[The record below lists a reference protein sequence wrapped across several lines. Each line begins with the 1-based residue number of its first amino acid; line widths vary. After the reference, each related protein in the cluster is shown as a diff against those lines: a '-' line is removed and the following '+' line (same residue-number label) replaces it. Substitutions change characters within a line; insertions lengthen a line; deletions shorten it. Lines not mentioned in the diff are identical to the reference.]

1 MKATIFDI
9 ERNSFVDG
17 PGIRTTVF
25 FKGCPLKCVWC
36 HNPESI
42 ASKPQLAVYKN
53 KCTLCGSCMHSC
65 PSSAHIIT
73 EADQKLYGR
82 EISVSE
88 LLPVLLEDRDFY
100 ENSGGGVT
108 LSGGECL
115 MQADF
120 CAVLLKSLK
129 AEGIHTAVDTSGSIL
144 NEELINAAD
153 LVILDIKMTNEK
165 DYKKYTGG
173 SFKKTLEFLKLCEK
187 YNKDVWIRQVI
198 VPGINDNEENITC
211 LADIIKEK
219 SFIKKVELLP
229 FKKLCSAKYQNL
241 GIRFKF
247 EDYPEADKE
256 CIEKLTT
263 LLK

>member
-1 MKATIFDI
+1 MTGKISSVQTMGA
-9 ERNSFVDG
+9 VDG
-17 PGIRTTVF
+17 PGIRFVAF
-25 FKGCPLKCVWC
+25 MQGCPLRCGYC
-36 HNPESI
+36 HNPETWKI
-42 ASKPQLAVYKN
+42 NGGTEYTASELFDKIKRYKN
-53 KCTLCGSCMHSC
+53 YFG
-65 PSSAHIIT
+65 
-73 EADQKLYGR
+73 
-82 EISVSE
+82 
-88 LLPVLLEDRDFY
+88 
-100 ENSGGGVT
+100 ENGGVT
-108 LSGGECL
+108 FSGGEPF
-115 MQADF
+115 MQAEF
-120 CAVLLKSLK
+120 VLEVIKKCKDS
-129 AEGIHTAVDTSGSIL
+129 GIHTAVDTSGSIL
-144 NEELINAAD
+144 NEELINSAD
-153 LVILDIKMTNEK
+153 LVILDIKMTNEE

-256 CIEKLTT
+256 CIEMLTKM
-263 LLK
+263 LK

>member
-1 MKATIFDI
+1 MTGKISSVQTMGA
-9 ERNSFVDG
+9 VDG
-17 PGIRTTVF
+17 PGIRFVAF
-25 FKGCPLKCVWC
+25 MQGCPLRCGYC
-36 HNPESI
+36 HNPETWKI
-42 ASKPQLAVYKN
+42 NGGTEYTASELFDKIKRYKN
-53 KCTLCGSCMHSC
+53 YFG
-65 PSSAHIIT
+65 
-73 EADQKLYGR
+73 
-82 EISVSE
+82 
-88 LLPVLLEDRDFY
+88 
-100 ENSGGGVT
+100 ENGGVT
-108 LSGGECL
+108 FSGGEPF
-115 MQADF
+115 MQAEF
-120 CAVLLKSLK
+120 VLEVIKKCKDS
-129 AEGIHTAVDTSGSIL
+129 GIHTAVDTSGNIL
-144 NEELINAAD
+144 NEELINSAD
-153 LVILDIKMTNEK
+153 LVILDIKMTNEE

-256 CIEKLTT
+256 CIERLTK